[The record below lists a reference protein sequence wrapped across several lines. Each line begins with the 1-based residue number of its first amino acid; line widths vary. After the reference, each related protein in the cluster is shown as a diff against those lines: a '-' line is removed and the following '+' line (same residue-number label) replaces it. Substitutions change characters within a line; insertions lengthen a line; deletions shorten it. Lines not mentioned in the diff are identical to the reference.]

1 MSTVD
6 IRKTMDVDPTIQ
18 LSNGNRVR
26 IPKWSIRK
34 AIEMSSTIAR
44 IVERFFRNLEKNGDG
59 SKEVSV
65 ADFIA
70 AIPEMLTGNLSDLT
84 YVIVE
89 SLTLPDG
96 KKQIEE
102 DALLDSLDMD
112 DFCDLIG
119 GILDRNFGENSMG
132 KWKKIMKKIPM
143 LGGEP
148 SQG

>member
-44 IVERFFRNLEKNGDG
+44 IVERFFRNLEKSGGD
-59 SKEVSV
+59 STEASL
-65 ADFIA
+65 ADFVS

-96 KKQIEE
+96 KKQIDE
-102 DALLDSLDMD
+102 DCLLDSLDMD
-112 DFCDLIG
+112 DFCDLIA
-119 GILDRNFGENSMG
+119 GILDRNFGENSLG
-132 KWKKIMKKIPM
+132 KWKKILKKIPM

>member
-44 IVERFFRNLEKNGDG
+44 IVERFFRHLEKKG
-59 SKEVSV
+59 SGATEVSI
-65 ADFIA
+65 ADFVS

-89 SLTLPDG
+89 SLTLPNG
-96 KKQIEE
+96 TKQIEE
-102 DALLDSLDMD
+102 DQLLDTLDMD
-112 DFCDLIG
+112 DFCELIA
-119 GILDRNFGENSMG
+119 GILDRNFGEKSMG
-132 KWKKIMKKIPM
+132 KWKKILKKIPI
-143 LGGEP
+143 LGGE
-148 SQG
+148 SNQG